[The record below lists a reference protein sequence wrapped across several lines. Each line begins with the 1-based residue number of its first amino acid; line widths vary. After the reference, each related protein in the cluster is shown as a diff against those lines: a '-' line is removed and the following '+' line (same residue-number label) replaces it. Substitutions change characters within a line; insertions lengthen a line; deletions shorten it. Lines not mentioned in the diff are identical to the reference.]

1 MAPSVMGAFWST
13 DSTEGTQQSSKDSPI
28 IARWSVFVALK
39 KSFEVAAVL
48 A

>member
-13 DSTEGTQQSSKDSPI
+13 NSTEDMQQSSKDSP